1 MSVLALSRLLGKM
14 VSSFDIVPWSRL
26 HSRRLQW
33 FLLPFQRSLSV
44 SSLRKVSLPSK
55 VLDSLKWW
63 SSSAIANGTLF
74 REPHRSVLTTDASLS
89 GWGAHLDS
97 HMVQGLWT
105 EAEKDSSINFLELRA
120 IFLALR
126 HFLPLL
132 QGKHVLVLTD
142 NVSAKA
148 HVNRQGGTRSRS
160 LFHESLQ
167 LGLWAET
174 HLASLTASHISG
186 KSNVQADSL
195 SRNWVD
201 HSEWQL
207 HPDLFLDLSHR
218 FGLPEVDLFASHSNH
233 QVPRF
238 LSRFPSPGTEAVDA
252 LRSPWPWGVLLYAF
266 PPPASHRKGPQE
278 TPTGEV
284 GADPHSS
291 SLASPALV
299 FGPGLPVHGQSM
311 ANTGRV
317 NLPSAG
323 GSGPPRAPVATV
335 NRLETER
342 GFLTRANI
350 PPAAIKTIQAARR
363 PSTARIY
370 ESTWRSFSS
379 WCSARQVC
387 PTSPSVEH
395 VIGFLQEGFDSGLAP
410 STLRRQVAALASIS
424 ACASLTTVTKD
435 PLIRQ
440 FLRGASNLSP
450 PVIHRFPTWDLSK
463 VLSSLTQSP
472 FEPLRTTSLK
482 FLSFKV
488 SFLVAITSARRI
500 SELAALSIRQ
510 DLSVFHHDKVV
521 LRLDPTFLP
530 KVNSVYH

>member
-1 MSVLALSRLLGKM
+1 
-14 VSSFDIVPWSRL
+14 
-26 HSRRLQW
+26 
-33 FLLPFQRSLSV
+33 
-44 SSLRKVSLPSK
+44 
-55 VLDSLKWW
+55 
-63 SSSAIANGTLF
+63 
-74 REPHRSVLTTDASLS
+74 
-89 GWGAHLDS
+89 
-97 HMVQGLWT
+97 
-105 EAEKDSSINFLELRA
+105 
-120 IFLALR
+120 
-126 HFLPLL
+126 
-132 QGKHVLVLTD
+132 
-142 NVSAKA
+142 
-148 HVNRQGGTRSRS
+148 
-160 LFHESLQ
+160 
-167 LGLWAET
+167 
-174 HLASLTASHISG
+174 
-186 KSNVQADSL
+186 
-195 SRNWVD
+195 
-201 HSEWQL
+201 
-207 HPDLFLDLSHR
+207 
-218 FGLPEVDLFASHSNH
+218 
-233 QVPRF
+233 
-238 LSRFPSPGTEAVDA
+238 
-252 LRSPWPWGVLLYAF
+252 
-266 PPPASHRKGPQE
+266 
-278 TPTGEV
+278 
-284 GADPHSS
+284 
-291 SLASPALV
+291 
-299 FGPGLPVHGQSM
+299 M
-311 ANTGRV
+311 ANTGRA

-323 GSGPPRAPVATV
+323 GSGPPRAPMATV

-510 DLSVFHHDKVV
+510 DLCVFHHDKVV

-530 KVNSVYH
+530 KVNSVYHRSQEVALPNFCPRPSHRLEEQWHKLDVRRALRIYLSRSASFRKTEALFVSFQPTTMGIKVSAPTLGRWIRATIAFSYESQSLAVPNRVTAHSTRSAATSAAWATQASLEEVCKAATWSTPTPFIRHYRLDAYASADAAFGRRVLQRVHVS